1 MSIVICML
9 RMYVITRFVFTLP
22 FQIFRFSSVDN
33 IAKSRSRTQLICTS
47 IEFGIIGE
55 GSQILTNQK
64 RENSAFSI
72 LIGRNLRPF
81 PMLPYSIETLLTPSF

>member
-1 MSIVICML
+1 MISDRKNTMH
-9 RMYVITRFVFTLP
+9 YKHT
-22 FQIFRFSSVDN
+22 DHY
-33 IAKSRSRTQLICTS
+33 IALLSKYLDYRLLS
-47 IEFGIIGE
+47 IEHGIIGE

-81 PMLPYSIETLLTPSF
+81 PDNTVLFTFPDYLITIE